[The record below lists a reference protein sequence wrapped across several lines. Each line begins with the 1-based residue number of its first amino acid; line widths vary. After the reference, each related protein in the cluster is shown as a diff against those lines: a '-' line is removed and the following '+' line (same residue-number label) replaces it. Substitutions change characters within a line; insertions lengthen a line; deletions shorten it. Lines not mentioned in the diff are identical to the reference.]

1 MLLNRRSLAKKI
13 WWSILKQSFIWLFYL
28 HKNEFFSLRNRN
40 PSPRDYG
47 PRTFLTEFGLSCS
60 KSTPFSST
68 YMNVQAWTCSV
79 PDFSFLYGRTPWRN
93 DNLVEFQDHT
103 RVVHN
108 NTKTLFVS
116 FRISITTVDAI
127 YPVVF
132 KILDVQFWM
141 RFSLT

>member
-1 MLLNRRSLAKKI
+1 M
-13 WWSILKQSFIWLFYL
+13 
-28 HKNEFFSLRNRN
+28 
-40 PSPRDYG
+40 
-47 PRTFLTEFGLSCS
+47 
-60 KSTPFSST
+60 
-68 YMNVQAWTCSV
+68 
-79 PDFSFLYGRTPWRN
+79 YGRTPWRN

-132 KILDVQFWM
+132 MILDVQF
-141 RFSLT
+141 